1 MGQRHDRCLVREIK
15 ETSNASKA
23 IGFIYQ
29 QLKPLRK
36 MAKKREKKTVYSG
49 ITSEQME
56 QAFAD
61 YAKADARQQKIT
73 AEMDIQMA
81 KIREKWQDE
90 LTKLAETKDNSFDIL
105 QAYAMENRDELFS
118 KRKSLETTHG
128 TLGFRTGTPTLK
140 TRKGFTWASVLEMLK
155 EFLPNYVRTK
165 EEPAKDKLLADRED
179 EEVAALFPKVGV
191 TVVQDE
197 TFFVE
202 PKKEE

>member
-1 MGQRHDRCLVREIK
+1 
-15 ETSNASKA
+15 
-23 IGFIYQ
+23 
-29 QLKPLRK
+29 

-90 LTKLAETKDNSFDIL
+90 LTKLAETKETSFDIL
-105 QAYAMENRDELFS
+105 QAYATEHRDELFT

-128 TLGFRTGTPTLK
+128 TMPLSNIFI
-140 TRKGFTWASVLEMLK
+140 
-155 EFLPNYVRTK
+155 
-165 EEPAKDKLLADRED
+165 
-179 EEVAALFPKVGV
+179 
-191 TVVQDE
+191 
-197 TFFVE
+197 
-202 PKKEE
+202 

>member
-1 MGQRHDRCLVREIK
+1 
-15 ETSNASKA
+15 
-23 IGFIYQ
+23 
-29 QLKPLRK
+29 
-36 MAKKREKKTVYSG
+36 MAKKREKKTVYTG

-73 AEMDIQMA
+73 AEMDIWMS

-90 LTKLAETKDNSFDIL
+90 LTKLAETKDNAFDIL
-105 QAYAMENRDELFS
+105 QAYALENRDELFS
-118 KRKSLETTHG
+118 KRKSMETTHG

-140 TRKGFTWASVLEMLK
+140 TRKGFTWASVLELLK

-191 TVVQDE
+191 TVVQEE

-202 PKKEE
+202 PKKEDL

>member
-1 MGQRHDRCLVREIK
+1 
-15 ETSNASKA
+15 
-23 IGFIYQ
+23 
-29 QLKPLRK
+29 
-36 MAKKREKKTVYSG
+36 MAKTREKKTVYSG
-49 ITSEQME
+49 VTSEQME
-56 QAFAD
+56 QAFAE

-73 AEMDIQMA
+73 ADMDVAMT

-90 LTKLAETKDNSFDIL
+90 LTRLAETKDNAFDIL
-105 QAYAMENRDELFS
+105 QAYALENRDELFS

-179 EEVAALFPKVGV
+179 EEVAALFPKGGV
-191 TVVQDE
+191 VVVQDE

-202 PKKEE
+202 PKKEDL

>member
-1 MGQRHDRCLVREIK
+1 
-15 ETSNASKA
+15 
-23 IGFIYQ
+23 
-29 QLKPLRK
+29 
-36 MAKKREKKTVYSG
+36 MAKTREKKTVYSG

-73 AEMDIQMA
+73 AEMDVAMT

-90 LTKLAETKDNSFDIL
+90 LAKLAETKDNAFDVM
-105 QAYAMENRDELFS
+105 QAYALENREELFS
-118 KRKSLETTHG
+118 KKKSLDTTHG
-128 TLGFRTGTPTLK
+128 TIGFRTGTPKLK
-140 TRKGFTWASVLEMLK
+140 TLKGFTWNAVVNMLK
-155 EFLPNYVRTK
+155 EFLPGYVRTSEEANK
-165 EEPAKDKLLADRED
+165 EKLLADRES
-179 EEVAALFPKVGV
+179 EEVVALFPKVGI

>member
-1 MGQRHDRCLVREIK
+1 
-15 ETSNASKA
+15 
-23 IGFIYQ
+23 
-29 QLKPLRK
+29 
-36 MAKKREKKTVYSG
+36 MAKTREKKTVYTG
-49 ITSEQME
+49 ISSEQME

-73 AEMDIQMA
+73 AEMDVAMT

-90 LTKLAETKDNSFDIL
+90 LAKLAETKDNAFDVM

-128 TLGFRTGTPTLK
+128 TIGFRTGTPKLK
-140 TRKGFTWASVLEMLK
+140 TLKGFTWASVVNMLK
-155 EFLPNYVRTK
+155 EFLPGYVRTSEEANK
-165 EEPAKDKLLADRED
+165 EKLLADRES
-179 EEVAALFPKVGV
+179 EEVVALFPKVGI

>member
-1 MGQRHDRCLVREIK
+1 
-15 ETSNASKA
+15 
-23 IGFIYQ
+23 
-29 QLKPLRK
+29 
-36 MAKKREKKTVYSG
+36 MAKKREKKTVYTG
-49 ITSEQME
+49 ISSEQME

-90 LTKLAETKDNSFDIL
+90 LTKLAETKETSFDIL
-105 QAYAMENRDELFS
+105 QAYALENRDELFS

-202 PKKEE
+202 PKKEDL

>member
-1 MGQRHDRCLVREIK
+1 
-15 ETSNASKA
+15 
-23 IGFIYQ
+23 
-29 QLKPLRK
+29 
-36 MAKKREKKTVYSG
+36 MAKKREKKTVYTG

-81 KIREKWQDE
+81 KIRKKWQGE
-90 LTKLAETKDNSFDIL
+90 LTKLAETKDNAFEIL
-105 QAYAMENRDELFS
+105 QAYALENRDELFS

-191 TVVQDE
+191 VVVQDE

-202 PKKEE
+202 PKKEDL

>member
-1 MGQRHDRCLVREIK
+1 
-15 ETSNASKA
+15 
-23 IGFIYQ
+23 
-29 QLKPLRK
+29 
-36 MAKKREKKTVYSG
+36 MAKKREKKTVYTG

-61 YAKADARQQKIT
+61 YARADARQQKIT
-73 AEMDIQMA
+73 ADMDVAMT

-90 LTKLAETKDNSFDIL
+90 LTRLAETKDNAFDIL
-105 QAYAMENRDELFS
+105 QAYALENRDELFS

-191 TVVQDE
+191 VVVQEE

-202 PKKEE
+202 PKKEDL

>member
-1 MGQRHDRCLVREIK
+1 
-15 ETSNASKA
+15 
-23 IGFIYQ
+23 
-29 QLKPLRK
+29 

-73 AEMDIQMA
+73 AEMDVAMTR
-81 KIREKWQDE
+81 IREKWQDE
-90 LTKLAETKDNSFDIL
+90 LAKLAETKETSFDIL
-105 QAYAMENRDELFS
+105 QAYATEHRDELFT

-128 TLGFRTGTPTLK
+128 TLGFRTGTPKLK
-140 TRKGFTWASVLEMLK
+140 TLKGFTWASVLNMLK
-155 EFLPNYVRTK
+155 EFLPGYVRTI
-165 EEPAKDKLLADRED
+165 EEPAKDKLLADRDD
-179 EEVAALFPKVGV
+179 EETAALFHKVGI

-197 TFFVE
+197 TFYVE

>member
-1 MGQRHDRCLVREIK
+1 
-15 ETSNASKA
+15 
-23 IGFIYQ
+23 
-29 QLKPLRK
+29 

-90 LTKLAETKDNSFDIL
+90 LTKLAETKETSFDIL
-105 QAYAMENRDELFS
+105 QAYALENRDELFS

-191 TVVQDE
+191 TVVQEE

-202 PKKEE
+202 PKKEDL

>member
-1 MGQRHDRCLVREIK
+1 
-15 ETSNASKA
+15 
-23 IGFIYQ
+23 
-29 QLKPLRK
+29 
-36 MAKKREKKTVYSG
+36 MAKKREKKTVYTG
-49 ITSEQME
+49 ISSEQME

-105 QAYAMENRDELFS
+105 QAYALENRDELFS

-128 TLGFRTGTPTLK
+128 IIGFRTGTPTLK

-191 TVVQDE
+191 VVVQDE

-202 PKKEE
+202 PKKEDL

>member
-1 MGQRHDRCLVREIK
+1 
-15 ETSNASKA
+15 
-23 IGFIYQ
+23 
-29 QLKPLRK
+29 
-36 MAKKREKKTVYSG
+36 MAKKREKKTVYTG

-73 AEMDIQMA
+73 ADMDVAMT

-90 LTKLAETKDNSFDIL
+90 LTRLAETKDNAFDIL
-105 QAYAMENRDELFS
+105 QAYALENRDELFS

-191 TVVQDE
+191 VVVQDE

-202 PKKEE
+202 PKKEDL

>member
-1 MGQRHDRCLVREIK
+1 
-15 ETSNASKA
+15 
-23 IGFIYQ
+23 
-29 QLKPLRK
+29 
-36 MAKKREKKTVYSG
+36 MAKTREKKTVYSG

-73 AEMDIQMA
+73 AEMDVAMT

-90 LTKLAETKDNSFDIL
+90 LQKLTETKDNAFDIL
-105 QAYAMENRDELFS
+105 QAYALENRDELFS

-128 TLGFRTGTPTLK
+128 TIGFRTGTPKLK
-140 TRKGFTWASVLEMLK
+140 TLKGFTWGAVVNLLK
-155 EFLPNYVRTK
+155 EFLPGYVRTSEEANK
-165 EEPAKDKLLADRED
+165 EKLLADRES
-179 EEVAALFPKVGV
+179 EEVVALFPKVGI

-202 PKKEE
+202 PKKETEN

>member
-1 MGQRHDRCLVREIK
+1 
-15 ETSNASKA
+15 
-23 IGFIYQ
+23 
-29 QLKPLRK
+29 
-36 MAKKREKKTVYSG
+36 MAKTREKKTVYSG

-90 LTKLAETKDNSFDIL
+90 LAKLAETKDNAFDLL

-128 TLGFRTGTPTLK
+128 IIGFRTGTPTLK

-179 EEVAALFPKVGV
+179 EEVAALFPKVGIA
-191 TVVQDE
+191 VVQDE